1 MTGGGRDRAG
11 AGSTAL
17 ITGAGRGIGRATA
30 LRLARDGWTLALAA
44 LERDEVDAV
53 AAEVRALGR
62 DVHPAALDVAD
73 AAALRGFVDDAT
85 STLGPIEAVVSNA
98 GTILLPDDL
107 ARVDAERFDRTM
119 AVNAR
124 AAYLLAG
131 LTVPAMRRR
140 GRGRFVAIA
149 STAGLRGLPE
159 RLAYVASKH
168 ALVGIVRSLAAELR
182 TSAPGVTVNAV
193 CPGAVRTRLTEGSR
207 PEADRTGWLQPDD
220 VAGTVAWLLGPDGGR
235 THGAIL
241 ELDDRS

>member
-1 MTGGGRDRAG
+1 VTTGGRDRAELG
-11 AGSTAL
+11 GTAL

-44 LERDEVDAV
+44 REDDEVAAV
-53 AAEVRALGR
+53 AEEVRALGR
-62 DVHPAALDVAD
+62 RAHAGAFDVAD
-73 AAALRGFVDDAT
+73 PSALGTFVDEAT
-85 STLGPIEAVVSNA
+85 STLGPIGAVVSNA

-107 ARVDAERFDRTM
+107 ERVDAERFDRTM

-131 LTVPAMRRR
+131 LTVPAMLRR
-140 GRGRFVAIA
+140 GQGRFVAIA

-168 ALVGIVRSLAAELR
+168 ALVGVVRSLAAEVR
-182 TSAPGVTVNAV
+182 RSAPGVTVNAV

-207 PEADRTGWLQPDD
+207 PDADRAGWLEPED
-220 VAGTVAWLLGPDGGR
+220 VAATVAWLLGPDGAR